1 MLRLEHISKIYPTG
15 EVLKDVNWEVKPGD
29 RIGLVGVNGAGKSTQ
44 LKIIA
49 GEVEPSSGEVIRPSS
64 LHIAYLSQEFD
75 VDPQR
80 TVRNE
85 LWRAFH
91 EANKVHEGLA
101 HVQHQM
107 QSADPAELDD
117 LIHQLDRLQRQFEAL
132 DGYGLEARI
141 EKILPELGFN
151 LEDGDRLVDSFSGG
165 WQMRMGLGKILL
177 QSPDLLLL
185 DEPTNHLDLE
195 TIEWLE
201 TYLKGL
207 STPMV
212 IVSHDREFLDRLC
225 TQIVET
231 ERGVSTTYL
240 GNYSAYLQQKAES
253 QAAQLSAYE
262 RQQKELE
269 KQQAFVDRFRASAT
283 RSTQAKSREKQL
295 DKIERIEAP
304 VAGVKT
310 LRFQFPSASRSGRE
324 VVQIKD
330 LTHIYDNNI
339 LFLGANLL
347 IERGDRIAIVGPN
360 GAGKSTLLR
369 LIMGIETPT
378 EGAVKLGDHNVIP
391 GYFEQNQAEAL
402 DLEKTVMATIHDEV
416 PDWKN
421 EEVRTLLGRFLFS
434 EDTVFKTVAT
444 LSGGEKARLALAKML
459 LRPANFLI
467 LDEPTNHLDIPAKE
481 MLEEA
486 LQHYDGTAIVV
497 SHDRYFISQVANKI
511 VEIRDGELRL
521 YRGDYH
527 YFLDKVAEEKERVR
541 LEAIEAE
548 KLAKAAEKRAKQRE
562 KQKQKQEARKM
573 KVSS

>member
-1 MLRLEHISKIYPTG
+1 MLRLEHINKTYPTG
-15 EVLKDVNWEVKPGD
+15 EVLKDVSWEVKTGD

-49 GEVEPSSGEVIRPSS
+49 GEMEPTSGEIIRPSS

-75 VDPQR
+75 VDPSR
-80 TVRNE
+80 TVRE
-85 LWRAFH
+85 EFWQAFA
-91 EANKVHEGLA
+91 EANRVNKSLMQVHQDME
-101 HVQHQM
+101 
-107 QSADPAELDD
+107 SASPDELED
-117 LIHQLDRLQRQFEAL
+117 LIHKMDKFQRQFEGL
-132 DGYGLEARI
+132 DGYGLESRI
-141 EKILPELGFN
+141 DKLMPELGFE
-151 LEDGDRLVDSFSGG
+151 LDDGDRLVEAFSGG

-201 TYLKGL
+201 NYLRGL
-207 STPMV
+207 NTPMV

-240 GNYSAYLQQKAES
+240 GNYSAYLQQKEEA
-253 QAAQLSAYE
+253 QMAQLSAFE

-269 KQQAFVDRFRASAT
+269 KQQTFVDRFRASAT

-295 DKIERIEAP
+295 DKIERIDAP
-304 VAGVKT
+304 IASVKT
-310 LRFQFPSASRSGRE
+310 LRFQFPPAPRSGRE
-324 VVQIKD
+324 VVIIENM
-330 LTHIYDNNI
+330 THAYGEKI
-339 LFLGANLL
+339 LFLGAELL
-347 IERGDRIAIVGPN
+347 VERGDRIAFVGPN
-360 GAGKSTLLR
+360 GAGKSTLLH
-369 LIMGIETPT
+369 LMTGIEQPS
-378 EGAVKLGDHNVIP
+378 EGTVKLGDHNVIS

-402 DLEKTVMATIHDEV
+402 DLDKTVMETIHDEM

-434 EDTVFKTVAT
+434 NETVFKKVGA

-459 LRPANFLI
+459 LRPANLLI

-481 MLEEA
+481 MLEDA
-486 LQHYDGTAIVV
+486 LKAYDGTAIVV
-497 SHDRYFISQVANKI
+497 SHDRYFISQVATKI
-511 VEIRDGELRL
+511 VEIREGELRV

-527 YFLDKVAEEKERVR
+527 YYLDKVAEEKEKVK
-541 LEAIEAE
+541 LEAI
-548 KLAKAAEKRAKQRE
+548 AAERAAKEGAKRN
-562 KQKQKQEARKM
+562 KQKQKEKSRK
-573 KVSS
+573 S